1 MRSGT
6 MAGKSDAK
14 IKLMYILDLFKN
26 ETDEEHGISMDE
38 IQDYLKT
45 KEIEAERKSVYSDL
59 NLLRQMGYDIIG
71 VQNGRRFEYKLVN
84 RDFELAE
91 LKLLADAVTSSKF
104 ITRKKSVQLV
114 EKLSHE
120 TSRYQ
125 AGQLKRQVFVEKRVK
140 TMNESIYYSI
150 DAIHSAILAD
160 RKLSFKYFDYSV
172 EKKRIF
178 RRGGEEY
185 YVTPVALLYAD
196 DNYYLAAYTKERNT
210 VHNYRVDRMVSVTV
224 TDIPRDKNDVI
235 DAFDP
240 GEYIKMQFS
249 MFGGIRQKVDMM
261 FDNSLVNVVIDRFG
275 SDTILFPADENRF
288 VVHLDVELSPAFFSW
303 VFMFGNKVKIL
314 GPDEVVTAFSNMVN
328 SVAGTY
334 N

>member
-1 MRSGT
+1 
-6 MAGKSDAK
+6 MAGKSDTK
-14 IKLMYILDLFKN
+14 IKLMHILELLQT
-26 ETDEEHGISMDE
+26 ETDQDHGVTMERIL
-38 IQDYLKT
+38 DYLKDKKIVT
-45 KEIEAERKSVYSDL
+45 ERKSVYSDL
-59 NLLRQMGYDIIG
+59 GLLRQMGYDIIKE
-71 VQNGRRFEYKLVN
+71 QDGRSCKYKLIS

-104 ITRKKSVQLV
+104 ITRKKSLQLV

-120 TSRYQ
+120 ASRYQ

-150 DAIHSAILAD
+150 DAIHSAILED

-172 EKKRIF
+172 DKKRIY
-178 RRGGEEY
+178 RRNGEEY
-185 YVTPVALLYAD
+185 IVTPVALLYAD

-224 TDIPRDKNDVI
+224 TEIPRDKNEVI
-235 DAFDP
+235 EAFDP

-275 SDTILFPADENRF
+275 SDTVLYPADKDRF

-303 VFMFGNKVKIL
+303 VFMFGNKVRIL
-314 GPDEVVTAFSNMVN
+314 GPDEVVSAFSSMVN